1 MVCGVFRATGKSCM
15 ATEPAIHDRR
25 ARFLHAAV
33 LGVTTSTRHR
43 TIPLPSPQRPYGLT
57 SWGCGLVTHLKDRTE
72 TIPASCSTLP
82 IRSCCREMNYTTY
95 H

>member
-15 ATEPAIHDRR
+15 AMEPAIHDRR

-43 TIPLPSPQRPYGLT
+43 HDSAAEPPATLRAHKLGLRF
-57 SWGCGLVTHLKDRTE
+57 GN
-72 TIPASCSTLP
+72 AS
-82 IRSCCREMNYTTY
+82 
-95 H
+95 